1 MKSFFCFLFDD
12 DDKNMIQIDN
22 SGLDNNNDDDW
33 LNGDDDVL
41 NDNDRTNNDPDRQLR
56 ARRHLWPPAHFWR
69 LPASAAEQVHDFDC
83 YDLYD
88 KDNDNGDSY
97 DNDDG
102 ADDDNDDVQ
111 LHRGRKRFLANGN

>member
-1 MKSFFCFLFDD
+1 
-12 DDKNMIQIDN
+12 MIQIDN

-56 ARRHLWPPAHFWR
+56 ARRHLWPPAHLWR
-69 LPASAAEQVHDFDC
+69 LPASAAEQVHDFDY
-83 YDLYD
+83 YDQND
-88 KDNDNGDSY
+88 KDHDND

-102 ADDDNDDVQ
+102 
-111 LHRGRKRFLANGN
+111 RC